1 MLKKDLLMIYKMVE
15 NKFEDTGQQIL
26 GSLLFLRF
34 ICPAIVSPVRYN
46 LVTGNHYQLVLNIGK
61 NIL

>member
-1 MLKKDLLMIYKMVE
+1 MLKKDLLMIYKIVE

-46 LVTGNHYQLVLNIGK
+46 LVPGNYYQLSK
-61 NIL
+61 NL